1 MPLFYIG
8 YIDQYAQQII
18 FTISLLGTASV
29 PEEATRIVTGGGAY
43 AGWRFNTDGTTD
55 RRQGSYALGYD
66 DWATPTG
73 HTPGPQYEIRATRQS
88 GSETVLYAGN
98 LNTWEALSS
107 NIVYE
112 LYNNLQNGTTQD
124 IVLKIEIRDT
134 ATQTVQDTGYY
145 KISVTSNAGGTT
157 TPPTTS
163 TTLPP
168 STL

>member
-1 MPLFYIG
+1 MFWTKIG
-8 YIDQYAQQII
+8 IMDPIRDFVT

-29 PEEATRIVTGGGAY
+29 PEEATRTVSGSTAV

-55 RRQGSYALGYD
+55 RRQGSYTLGYD

-73 HTPGPQYEIRATRQS
+73 YTPGTEYEIRATRQS
-88 GSETVLYAGN
+88 GSETSLSTGN
-98 LNTWEALSS
+98 LATWEALSS

-112 LYNNLQNGTTQD
+112 LSNNAQDGSTLD

-145 KISVTSNAGGTT
+145 KISVTSNTGGTT
-157 TPPTTS
+157 TTTTA